1 MTVYSMA
8 ELEINDME
16 AMRPYLEKVAA
27 TIAAHGGKYLV
38 AGGEPEVIEGGLGQ
52 YPIKVLVE
60 FASAEAFRGWYDS
73 DEYQALIP
81 FRRQNSNCN
90 IYMLKGGSL

>member
-16 AMRPYLEKVAA
+16 AMQPYLEKVAA

-52 YPIKVLVE
+52 CPIKVLVRRVPGPHSAPAAE
-60 FASAEAFRGWYDS
+60 LQLQHLHVEGRFALSAA
-73 DEYQALIP
+73 
-81 FRRQNSNCN
+81 
-90 IYMLKGGSL
+90 

>member
-1 MTVYSMA
+1 
-8 ELEINDME
+8 LIEINDME
-16 AMRPYLEKVAA
+16 AMQPYLEKVAA

-60 FASAEAFRGWYDS
+60 FASAAGTTPTSTRPSFRTGGRTPTAHLHV
-73 DEYQALIP
+73 EGRFAL
-81 FRRQNSNCN
+81 SAA
-90 IYMLKGGSL
+90 

>member
-1 MTVYSMA
+1 
-8 ELEINDME
+8 
-16 AMRPYLEKVAA
+16 
-27 TIAAHGGKYLV
+27 
-38 AGGEPEVIEGGLGQ
+38 VIEGGLGQ